1 MIVSTAS
8 PRASDAR
15 YRSIFRIAR
24 EIDAGTIWINDWA
37 VIYDECEEGG
47 FKQSG
52 LGRMNGIAVIDD
64 FIEYKHVTL
73 SHGAVA
79 K

>member
-1 MIVSTAS
+1 
-8 PRASDAR
+8 
-15 YRSIFRIAR
+15 
-24 EIDAGTIWINDWA
+24 

-79 K
+79 KVTTCHEIQAPRLCARYCFSESHEGT

>member
-1 MIVSTAS
+1 
-8 PRASDAR
+8 
-15 YRSIFRIAR
+15 
-24 EIDAGTIWINDWA
+24 

-52 LGRMNGIAVIDD
+52 LGRMNGVAAIDD

-73 SHGAVA
+73 NHGVVS